1 MKAFPVTCQI
11 EISFDVKPLSF
22 GLIVIKGWIMK
33 PADIKPD
40 PISAGIIVTS
50 GSRVFVPISSPEMYA

>member
-1 MKAFPVTCQI
+1 MKAFPVTCQM
-11 EISFDVKPLSF
+11 EISFEVKPRSF

-50 GSRVFVPISSPEMYA
+50 GSRVFVPISSP

>member
-1 MKAFPVTCQI
+1 
-11 EISFDVKPLSF
+11 
-22 GLIVIKGWIMK
+22 MK

-50 GSRVFVPISSPEMYA
+50 GSRVFVPISSPENNNHALYSRKTNRQETYAGSTVVVQ